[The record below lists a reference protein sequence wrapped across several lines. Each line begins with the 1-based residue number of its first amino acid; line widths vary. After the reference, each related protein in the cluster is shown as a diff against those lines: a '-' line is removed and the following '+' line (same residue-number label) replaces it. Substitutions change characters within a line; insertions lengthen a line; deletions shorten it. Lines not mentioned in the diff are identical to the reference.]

1 MGTSDDAEAMQAATV
16 AAAVEA
22 GTDGV
27 QLPVTMT
34 EEPVGDAAAAPP
46 VTTPPRPDS
55 SSLYAQLLTMD
66 LTSKIKLALRGNKE
80 ARTLLARDGS
90 KTIRRYVLQNPRI
103 SDEEVVAIARDRQCD
118 EEMLRAIMNR
128 REWMKV
134 YQVRLA
140 LVRNPRTPLANAIR
154 IMSTL
159 QHRDIERLAKS
170 RDVPQAVVAQARR
183 VVISGRPRS

>member
-55 SSLYAQLLTMD
+55 STLYAQLLTMD